1 MTLQDALSAYL
12 ADTQTSMRALSLR
25 AGLGAK
31 AVSDILN
38 LPGIRPKRDTVLAL
52 EAATGLSLAQL
63 PVAQG
68 MTYADLIEQLQCR
81 LRVNPG
87 DKAATRQLGRL
98 RWLLRQ
104 TGWVAGSKKVNHRE
118 VILFFEQ
125 SFPASV
131 GLSPA
136 SYATYKSDL
145 LALLRKSSGRARKRG
160 ISDISGTYR
169 ELHKQIRASD
179 LPMYQK
185 NGCGS
190 FFVFLDD
197 QRIAPQDITPDVL
210 QRYYE
215 HRLAHSVKS
224 EAAAKR
230 QTKEMATLLCKLSK
244 HSLFAS
250 YGFRPVA
257 HSFEDGRDRFGVSEQ
272 EIASLMKEFD
282 DQVAPWALGQVS
294 RSGQSMQEFLKQLD
308 AQGPA
313 PEGKKALL
321 KTSRRNTAKY
331 SARQSTNADALRRLG
346 FLPANRRW
354 SEATLKT
361 RRGYVVAAAK
371 ALYAEDGFLISSVE
385 ELTDPDVVEAI
396 ADALHAA
403 NASQSFP
410 SGYIHSVLMTLHKLA
425 VGFCQRGN
433 KDVAVI
439 NALLKEFEQNSSGIA
454 PRNKA
459 KLQKFTE
466 ERIRSFLGVS
476 DGLVHQVN
484 ARAQQKKKR
493 FSKEN
498 NGAPELADI
507 YDAEMLRDV
516 MAAIAHD
523 ILLAR
528 APRSAN
534 VIGIRLE
541 WISLAG
547 DEARITIP
555 SAQVKMRRANDPDLV
570 IPLRPNASKRLA
582 QYIEHLRPLAL
593 AEEDKA
599 NPYLFPNQGGAGG
612 QLNTPYKAVLKR
624 ACRAVGRA
632 TGVSIHPHLYRHLL
646 GWIWLKDDP
655 AQLPMVQ
662 KLLGHKTLQT
672 TLDYYAEID
681 ENLALNNWQDKLN
694 AKRNPIAVAA

>member
-12 ADTQTSMRALSLR
+12 AETKTSMRALSLR
-25 AGLGAK
+25 AKLNPK

-38 LPGIRPKRDTVLAL
+38 VPGIRPKRDTVLAL
-52 EAATGLSLAQL
+52 EMATGLTLTQL
-63 PVAQG
+63 PAAQG
-68 MTYADLIEQLQCR
+68 MSYADLIEQLQSR
-81 LRVNPG
+81 LRANPSE
-87 DKAATRQLGRL
+87 KAATRQLGRL

-104 TGWVAGSKKVNHRE
+104 TGWVAGTKKVNHRE
-118 VILFFEQ
+118 VISFFEQ
-125 SFPASV
+125 NLPASV

-145 LALLRKSSGRARKRG
+145 LALLRKSTGRTRKRG

-197 QRIAPQDITPDVL
+197 QGIAPQDITTDVL

-215 HRLAHSVKS
+215 HRLTHSVKS

-230 QTKEMATLLCKLSK
+230 QTKEMAALLTKLSK
-244 HSLFAS
+244 HGLFANH
-250 YGFRPVA
+250 GFRPVG

-272 EIASLMKEFD
+272 DISSLMNEFD
-282 DQVAPWALGQVS
+282 AQVAPWALGQVS
-294 RSGQSMQEFLKQLD
+294 RSGQTMREFLKHLD
-308 AQGPA
+308 EQAPA

-321 KTSRRNTAKY
+321 RKSRRNKTNR
-331 SARQSTNADALRRLG
+331 SARQSASDDALRRFG

-361 RRGYVVAAAK
+361 RRGFVVAAAK
-371 ALYAEDGFLISSVE
+371 ALYAEDGFLIGSVS

-396 ADALHAA
+396 ADALHMA
-403 NASQSFP
+403 NAGQSFP
-410 SGYIHSVLMTLHKLA
+410 SNYVQSVLKTLHKLA
-425 VGFCQRGN
+425 VGFCQRSDE
-433 KDVAVI
+433 DVAVI
-439 NALLKEFEQNSSGIA
+439 NALLKEFSQNTSGIA

-459 KLQKFTE
+459 KLQKFSE
-466 ERIRSFLGVS
+466 ERIRSFLSVS
-476 DGLVHQVN
+476 DVLVHQVN
-484 ARAQQKKKR
+484 TRAQQRKTR
-493 FSKEN
+493 LAKEN
-498 NGAPELADI
+498 KCAPGLVDI
-507 YDAEMLRDV
+507 YDTEMLRDV
-516 MAAIAHD
+516 MAAMAHD

-534 VIGIRLE
+534 VTGIRLE

-555 SAQVKMRRANDPDLV
+555 SVQVKERSVSDPDLV
-570 IPLRPNASKRLA
+570 IPLNRNASKRLA
-582 QYIEHLRPLAL
+582 QYVEHLRPLAL
-593 AEEDKA
+593 EEEDKA
-599 NPYLFPNQGGAGG
+599 NPYLFPSQGGAEGL
-612 QLNTPYKAVLKR
+612 LNAPYKGVLKR
-624 ACRAVGRA
+624 ACRAVGKT
-632 TGVSIHPHLYRHLL
+632 TGVAIHPHLYRHLL

-662 KLLGHKTLQT
+662 KLLGHKSLQT

-681 ENLALNNWQDKLN
+681 ENLALNNWQDRLN
-694 AKRNPIAVAA
+694 AKRSPASVAA